1 MPSEAPSADE
11 LRAAGAK
18 LDAQPIPSDLSPALE
33 TLEDILTRQARE
45 EPVLSL
51 VDAVRA
57 AEGARKVKVLSDRK
71 ARTRNLL
78 MGLSIEAPKARV
90 QDLPDHLHQPRAV
103 GKR

>member
-1 MPSEAPSADE
+1 MPSEAPSV
-11 LRAAGAK
+11 
-18 LDAQPIPSDLSPALE
+18 DAPVLE
-33 TLEDILTRQARE
+33 TLEDFLTRQARE

-51 VDAVRA
+51 ADAVRA
-57 AEGARKVKVLSDRK
+57 AEGARKVRVIADRK
-71 ARTRNLL
+71 ERTRNLL